1 MGEMMLHGISF
12 PQEQIAE
19 FCRRHGV
26 RRLSL
31 FGSILRED
39 FRPESDVDILV
50 EFLPGRTPGMF
61 GYGTMILELGEII
74 GREVDL
80 RTPEDL
86 SRYQRLAI
94 VGGARLLH
102 AA

>member
-1 MGEMMLHGISF
+1 MRLHGVEI
-12 PQEQIAE
+12 PEDRIAE

-39 FRPESDVDILV
+39 FGPGSDLDFLV
-50 EFLPGRTPGMF
+50 EFQPGVDYSLFDLGGMW
-61 GYGTMILELGEII
+61 MELHEMF

-80 RTPEDL
+80 KTPEEL
-86 SRYQRLAI
+86 SPLFRDEVL
-94 VGGARLLH
+94 GEARALY

>member
-1 MGEMMLHGISF
+1 MRLHDIDF
-12 PQEQIAE
+12 PEGPIAD

-31 FGSILRED
+31 FGSVLRDD
-39 FRPESDVDILV
+39 FRDDSDIDILV
-50 EFLPGRTPGMF
+50 EFLPGRTPGLLGF
-61 GYGTMILELGEII
+61 GTMILELRGIV

-80 RTPEDL
+80 RTPADL
-86 SRYQRLAI
+86 SQYFRSR
-94 VGGARLLH
+94 VVHEARLLH

>member
-1 MGEMMLHGISF
+1 MRLHGVEI
-12 PQEQIAE
+12 PEDRIAE

-39 FRPESDVDILV
+39 FGPESDIDFLV
-50 EFLPGRTPGMF
+50 EFEPDARVSLFDLGGML
-61 GYGTMILELGEII
+61 MELRELL

-80 RTPEDL
+80 RTPFDL
-86 SRYQRLAI
+86 SPYFRDEVLSQ
-94 VGGARLLH
+94 ARPLY

>member
-1 MGEMMLHGISF
+1 MRLHGVEI
-12 PQEQIAE
+12 PEDRIAE

-39 FRPESDVDILV
+39 FGPESDIDFLV
-50 EFLPGRTPGMF
+50 EFEPGVDYSLFDLGGMW
-61 GYGTMILELGEII
+61 MELHEMF

-80 RTPEDL
+80 KTPQEL
-86 SRYQRLAI
+86 SPLFRDEVL
-94 VGGARLLH
+94 GEARALY